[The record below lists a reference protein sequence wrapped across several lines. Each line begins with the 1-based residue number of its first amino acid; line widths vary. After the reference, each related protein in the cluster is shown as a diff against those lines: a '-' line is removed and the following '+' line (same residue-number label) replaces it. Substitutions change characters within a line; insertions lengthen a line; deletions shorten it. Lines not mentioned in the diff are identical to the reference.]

1 MNFRLTFVFHHIM
14 CCFFP
19 QLLTCIVLINKP
31 VWSQVQKGN
40 LTRFFLCKYWSYATL
55 LLSTIAHHAKSLYK
69 ISTWGTMISASL
81 QHQWSGELFLG
92 QMVSAGS
99 QLPQQQMVGIKRLW
113 VLLAPAKLKASTSV
127 VCRLRL
133 NQLNCVIIE
142 CLGKQNYKAAFH
154 CGMTQSTW

>member
-1 MNFRLTFVFHHIM
+1 M

-31 VWSQVQKGN
+31 VWSQVQKRN

-127 VCRLRL
+127 VCRLIITE
-133 NQLNCVIIE
+133 CV
-142 CLGKQNYKAAFH
+142 GKQNSAAFH
-154 CGMTQSTW
+154 CRLALRAPDSFWRKLLSEHLIVCSNP